1 MGGIAVTPRLRREYS
16 VGSRLA
22 QVEKMTNR
30 IKQYH
35 KNTTAVSGSYEEKL
49 VAINGNKK
57 PTDVFPEVCSAIDSA
72 LAK

>member
-1 MGGIAVTPRLRREYS
+1 
-16 VGSRLA
+16 
-22 QVEKMTNR
+22 MTNR